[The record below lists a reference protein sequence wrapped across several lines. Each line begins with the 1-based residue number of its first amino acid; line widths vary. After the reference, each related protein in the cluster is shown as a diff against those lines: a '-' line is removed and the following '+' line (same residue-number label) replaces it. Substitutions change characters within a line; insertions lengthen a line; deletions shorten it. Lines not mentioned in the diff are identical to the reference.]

1 MQIVWDEPKRQAN
14 IAKHGFDFADLTVE
28 FFLSA
33 TVIRAHSGR
42 LAAIGTLKNDTVATI
57 YMELGTEALSV
68 ISLRTA
74 SKKERQIHEGI

>member
-14 IAKHGFDFADLTVE
+14 IAKHGFDFADLSVE

-33 TVIRAHSGR
+33 TVIRAHTGR
-42 LAAIGTLKNDTVATI
+42 LAAIGTVITI
-57 YMELGTEALSV
+57 YVELGTEVLSV

-74 SKKERQIHEGI
+74 SKKEREIHEGI